1 MTVFN
6 GNTDM
11 RSNRMGWALLAP
23 TLVILAVVGF
33 LPFIYVLYVSL
44 FDWNPFSNQLG
55 MQWAGANN
63 FRRLVFDGA
72 FLDSLWRTGLFA
84 FTSVGIELALGFL
97 LAQTL
102 VKSFP
107 GRTFFRTIYVLP
119 LVMAPIAVGA
129 TWRLLTI
136 PGFGPIPYYLGKWF
150 DIDFRLATYAD
161 QAFIT
166 VILMDVWHWTPFVT
180 LTLLAGLTAMPKE
193 PLEQAQVDGA
203 NRWQVFRYLT
213 IPMMMPV
220 LLTVIFIRLMDALRI
235 VDEVFMLT
243 SGGPGTATQF
253 IGIHIY
259 RVVVP
264 KTDYGYGSAMS
275 LLVLYF
281 TIVLCWLLFIA
292 LAQVGKQRE

>member
-1 MTVFN
+1 
-6 GNTDM
+6 
-11 RSNRMGWALLAP
+11 MGGGLLSP
-23 TLVILAVVGF
+23 TLVILAIVGF
-33 LPFIYVLYVSL
+33 LPFIFVLYVGF
-44 FDWNPFSNQLG
+44 FDWNAFSNQLG
-55 MQWAGANN
+55 LQWAGVNN
-63 FRRLVFDGA
+63 YRRLVFDGA
-72 FLDSLWRTGLFA
+72 FLDSLWRTGVFA
-84 FTSVGIELALGFL
+84 FVSVSIELVLGFI

-102 VKSFP
+102 VKGFP

-136 PGFGPIPYYLGKWF
+136 PGFGPIPYYLDKWF
-150 DIDFRLATYAD
+150 DFDYRLGTFAD

>member
-1 MTVFN
+1 
-6 GNTDM
+6 
-11 RSNRMGWALLAP
+11 MGWALLAP
-23 TLVILAVVGF
+23 TLAILAVVGF
-33 LPFIYVLYVSL
+33 LPFLYVLYVGL

-55 MQWAGANN
+55 MQWAAVNN
-63 FRRLVFDGA
+63 YRRLVFDGA

-84 FTSVGIELALGFL
+84 FVSVSIELSLGFL

-102 VKSFP
+102 VKNFP
-107 GRTFFRTIYVLP
+107 GRTVFRTLYVLP

-136 PGFGPIPYYLGKWF
+136 PGFGPIPYFLDKWF
-150 DIDFRLATYAD
+150 GIDYRLGTFAD
-161 QAFIT
+161 QAFLT
-166 VILMDVWHWTPFVT
+166 VVLMDVWHWTPFVT

-220 LLTVIFIRLMDALRI
+220 LLTVIFIRLMDALRV

>member
-1 MTVFN
+1 
-6 GNTDM
+6 M

-23 TLVILAVVGF
+23 TLVILALVGF
-33 LPFIYVLYVSL
+33 LPFFYVLYVSL

-55 MQWAGANN
+55 MQWAGVNN

-102 VKSFP
+102 VNSFP
-107 GRTFFRTIYVLP
+107 GRTIFRTIYVLP

-136 PGFGPIPYYLGKWF
+136 PGFGPIPYYLDKWF
-150 DIDFRLATYAD
+150 NIDFRMATYAD
-161 QAFIT
+161 QAFIM
-166 VILMDVWHWTPFVT
+166 VILMDIWHWTPFVT

>member
-1 MTVFN
+1 
-6 GNTDM
+6 M

-23 TLVILAVVGF
+23 TLAILAVVGF
-33 LPFIYVLYVSL
+33 LPFLYVLYVGL

-55 MQWAGANN
+55 MQWAAVNN
-63 FRRLVFDGA
+63 YRRLVFDGA

-84 FTSVGIELALGFL
+84 FVSVSLELSLGFL

-102 VKSFP
+102 VKNFP
-107 GRTFFRTIYVLP
+107 GRTVFRTLYVLP

-136 PGFGPIPYYLGKWF
+136 PGFGPVPYFLDKWF
-150 DIDFRLATYAD
+150 GIDYRLGTFAD
-161 QAFIT
+161 QAFLT
-166 VILMDVWHWTPFVT
+166 VVLMDVWHWTPFVT

-220 LLTVIFIRLMDALRI
+220 LLTVIFIRLMDALRV

-259 RVVVP
+259 RAVVP

>member
-1 MTVFN
+1 
-6 GNTDM
+6 M
-11 RSNRMGWALLAP
+11 RSNRLGWALLAP

-33 LPFIYVLYVSL
+33 LPFLYVLYVSL

-55 MQWAGANN
+55 MQWTGVDN

-84 FTSVGIELALGFL
+84 FTSVLIELSLGFL

-107 GRTFFRTIYVLP
+107 GRTIFRTIYVLP

-136 PGFGPIPYYLGKWF
+136 PGFGPIPYFLDKWF
-150 DIDFRLATYAD
+150 GIDFRLATYAN

-166 VILMDVWHWTPFVT
+166 VIAMDVWHWTPFVT

-193 PLEQAQVDGA
+193 PLEQAEVDGA

>member
-1 MTVFN
+1 
-6 GNTDM
+6 M
-11 RSNRMGWALLAP
+11 RSNRMGWTLLSP
-23 TLVILAVVGF
+23 TLIILALVGF
-33 LPFIYVLYVSL
+33 LPFFYVLFVSL

-55 MQWAGANN
+55 MQWAGVNN

-84 FTSVGIELALGFL
+84 FTSVAIELSLGFL

-107 GRTFFRTIYVLP
+107 GRTIFRTIYVLP

-136 PGFGPIPYYLGKWF
+136 PGFGPIPYFLDKWF
-150 DIDFRLATYAD
+150 DFDYRLGTFAE
-161 QAFIT
+161 QAFLT

-281 TIVLCWLLFIA
+281 TIVLCWLPFIA

>member
-1 MTVFN
+1 M
-6 GNTDM
+6 
-11 RSNRMGWALLAP
+11 LAP
-23 TLVILAVVGF
+23 TLVILALVGF
-33 LPFIYVLYVSL
+33 LPFFYVLFVSL

-55 MQWAGANN
+55 MQWAGVNN
-63 FRRLVFDGA
+63 YRRLVFDGA

-84 FTSVGIELALGFL
+84 FTTVIVELALGFL

-107 GRTFFRTIYVLP
+107 GRTVFRTIYVLP

-136 PGFGPIPYYLGKWF
+136 PGFGPIPYYLDKWF
-150 DIDFRLATYAD
+150 NFDYRLGTFAD

-166 VILMDVWHWTPFVT
+166 VILMDIWHWTPFVT

-203 NRWQVFRYLT
+203 NRWQVFRFLT

>member
-1 MTVFN
+1 
-6 GNTDM
+6 M
-11 RSNRMGWALLAP
+11 RSNRMGWGLLSP
-23 TLVILAVVGF
+23 TLIILALVGF

-55 MQWAGANN
+55 MQWTGVNN
-63 FRRLVFDGA
+63 YRRLVFDGA

-84 FTSVGIELALGFL
+84 FVSVTIELTLGFL

-107 GRTFFRTIYVLP
+107 GRTIFRTIYVLP

-136 PGFGPIPYYLGKWF
+136 PGFGPIPYYLDKWF
-150 DIDFRLATYAD
+150 GIDYRLGTFAD

>member
-1 MTVFN
+1 
-6 GNTDM
+6 
-11 RSNRMGWALLAP
+11 SNRMGWALLAP
-23 TLVILAVVGF
+23 TLAILAVVGF
-33 LPFIYVLYVSL
+33 LPFLYVLYVGL

-55 MQWAGANN
+55 MQWAAVNN
-63 FRRLVFDGA
+63 YRRLVFDGA

-84 FTSVGIELALGFL
+84 FVSVSLELSLGFL

-102 VKSFP
+102 VKNFP
-107 GRTFFRTIYVLP
+107 GRTVFRTLYVLP

-136 PGFGPIPYYLGKWF
+136 PGFGPVPYFLDKWF
-150 DIDFRLATYAD
+150 GIDYRLGTFAD
-161 QAFIT
+161 QAFLT
-166 VILMDVWHWTPFVT
+166 VVLMDVWHWTPFVT

-220 LLTVIFIRLMDALRI
+220 LLTVIFIRLMDALRV

-259 RVVVP
+259 RAVVP

>member
-1 MTVFN
+1 
-6 GNTDM
+6 
-11 RSNRMGWALLAP
+11 MGWALLAP
-23 TLVILAVVGF
+23 TLAILAVVGF
-33 LPFIYVLYVSL
+33 LPFLYVLYVGL

-55 MQWAGANN
+55 MQWAAVNN
-63 FRRLVFDGA
+63 YRRLVFDGA

-84 FTSVGIELALGFL
+84 FVSVSLELSLGFL

-102 VKSFP
+102 VKNFP
-107 GRTFFRTIYVLP
+107 GRTVFRTLYVLP

-136 PGFGPIPYYLGKWF
+136 PGFGPVPYFLDKWF
-150 DIDFRLATYAD
+150 GIDYRLGTFAD
-161 QAFIT
+161 QAFLT
-166 VILMDVWHWTPFVT
+166 VVLMDVWHWTPFVT

-220 LLTVIFIRLMDALRI
+220 LLTVIFIRLMDALRV

>member
-1 MTVFN
+1 
-6 GNTDM
+6 M
-11 RSNRMGWALLAP
+11 RSNRMGWGLLSP

-55 MQWAGANN
+55 MQWAGVNN
-63 FRRLVFDGA
+63 YRRLVFDGA

-84 FTSVGIELALGFL
+84 FVSVTLELALGFL

-107 GRTFFRTIYVLP
+107 GRSIFRTIYVLP

-136 PGFGPIPYYLGKWF
+136 PGFGPIPYYLDKFF
-150 DIDFRLATYAD
+150 DIDYRLGTYAN

-166 VILMDVWHWTPFVT
+166 VILMDIWHWTPFVT

>member
-1 MTVFN
+1 MLT
-6 GNTDM
+6 
-11 RSNRMGWALLAP
+11 P
-23 TLVILAVVGF
+23 TLVILAIVGF
-33 LPFIYVLYVSL
+33 LPFIYVLVIGF
-44 FDWNPFSNQLG
+44 FDWNAFSNQLG
-55 MQWAGANN
+55 MQWAGVNN
-63 FRRLVFDGA
+63 YRRLVFDAA

-84 FTSVGIELALGFL
+84 FSAVAIEMVLGFL

-102 VKSFP
+102 VNNFP
-107 GRTFFRTIYVLP
+107 GRAIFRTIYVLP
-119 LVMAPIAVGA
+119 LIIAPIAVGA

-136 PGFGPIPYYLGKWF
+136 PGFGPIPYYLDKWF
-150 DIDFRLATYAD
+150 DIDYRLGTYAN
-161 QAFIT
+161 QAFMT
-166 VILMDVWHWTPFVT
+166 VILMDIWHWTPFVT
-180 LTLLAGLTAMPKE
+180 LTLLAGLTAIPKE

-203 NRWQVFRYLT
+203 NRWQVFLYLT

-220 LLTVIFIRLMDALRI
+220 LLTVLFIRLMDALRV

-253 IGIHIY
+253 IGIFIY

-275 LLVLYF
+275 LLVLYL

-292 LAQVGKQRE
+292 LSHVGKQKE

>member
-1 MTVFN
+1 
-6 GNTDM
+6 
-11 RSNRMGWALLAP
+11 MGWALLAP
-23 TLVILAVVGF
+23 TLAILAVVGF
-33 LPFIYVLYVSL
+33 LPFLYVLYVGL

-55 MQWAGANN
+55 MQWAAVNN
-63 FRRLVFDGA
+63 YRRLVFDGA

-84 FTSVGIELALGFL
+84 FVSVSLELSLGFL

-102 VKSFP
+102 VKNFP
-107 GRTFFRTIYVLP
+107 GRTVFRTLYVLP

-136 PGFGPIPYYLGKWF
+136 PGFGPVPYFLDKWF
-150 DIDFRLATYAD
+150 GIDYRLGTFAD
-161 QAFIT
+161 QAFLT
-166 VILMDVWHWTPFVT
+166 VVLMDVWHWTPFVT

-220 LLTVIFIRLMDALRI
+220 LLTVIFIRLMDALRV

-259 RVVVP
+259 RAVVP

>member
-1 MTVFN
+1 
-6 GNTDM
+6 M
-11 RSNRMGWALLAP
+11 RSKRMGWGLLSP

-55 MQWAGANN
+55 MQWAGVNN
-63 FRRLVFDGA
+63 YRRLVFDGA

-84 FTSVGIELALGFL
+84 FVSVGLELALGFL

-102 VKSFP
+102 VRSFP
-107 GRTFFRTIYVLP
+107 GRTIFRTIYVLP
-119 LVMAPIAVGA
+119 LVIAPIAVGA

-136 PGFGPIPYYLGKWF
+136 PGFGPIPYFLDKWF
-150 DIDFRLATYAD
+150 DIDYRLGTFAD
-161 QAFIT
+161 QAFVT
-166 VILMDVWHWTPFVT
+166 VILMDIWHWTPFVT

-243 SGGPGTATQF
+243 NGGPGTATQF

>member
-1 MTVFN
+1 
-6 GNTDM
+6 M
-11 RSNRMGWALLAP
+11 RSKRMGWGLLSP

-55 MQWAGANN
+55 MQWAGVNN
-63 FRRLVFDGA
+63 YRRLVFDGA

-84 FTSVGIELALGFL
+84 FVSVALELALGFL

-107 GRTFFRTIYVLP
+107 GRTIFRTIYVLP

-136 PGFGPIPYYLGKWF
+136 PGFGPIPYYLDKFF
-150 DIDFRLATYAD
+150 DIDYRLGTYAN

-166 VILMDVWHWTPFVT
+166 VILMDIWHWTPFVT

>member
-1 MTVFN
+1 
-6 GNTDM
+6 M
-11 RSNRMGWALLAP
+11 RSNRMGWTLLSP
-23 TLVILAVVGF
+23 TLIILALVGF
-33 LPFIYVLYVSL
+33 LPFFYVLFVSL

-55 MQWAGANN
+55 MQWAGVNN

-84 FTSVGIELALGFL
+84 FTSVAIELSLGFL

-107 GRTFFRTIYVLP
+107 GRTIFRTIYVLP

-136 PGFGPIPYYLGKWF
+136 PGFGPIPYFLDKWF
-150 DIDFRLATYAD
+150 DFDYRLGTFAE
-161 QAFIT
+161 QAFLT

>member
-1 MTVFN
+1 
-6 GNTDM
+6 
-11 RSNRMGWALLAP
+11 MGWGMLTP
-23 TLVILAVVGF
+23 TLLILFIVGF
-33 LPFIYVLYVSL
+33 LPFIYVLYIG
-44 FDWNPFSNQLG
+44 FFNWNAFSNQLG
-55 MQWAGANN
+55 MQWAGVNN
-63 FRRLVFDGA
+63 YRRLVFDPD

-84 FTSVGIELALGFL
+84 FTSVTIELALGFL

-102 VKSFP
+102 VTYFP
-107 GRTFFRTIYVLP
+107 GRAFFRTIYTLP
-119 LVMAPIAVGA
+119 LIIAPIAVGA

-136 PGFGPIPYYLGKWF
+136 PGFGPIPYFLDKWF
-150 DIDFRLATYAD
+150 GIDFRMGTYAN
-161 QAFIT
+161 QAFTT
-166 VILMDVWHWTPFVT
+166 VLLMDIWHWTPFVT
-180 LTLLAGLTAMPKE
+180 LTLLAGLTALPKE
-193 PLEQAQVDGA
+193 PMEQAMVDGA
-203 NRWQVFRYLT
+203 NRWQVFRHLT

-292 LAQVGKQRE
+292 LTQAGKQKE

>member
-1 MTVFN
+1 
-6 GNTDM
+6 M
-11 RSNRMGWALLAP
+11 RSNRMGWGMLTP
-23 TLVILAVVGF
+23 TLVILFIVGF
-33 LPFIYVLYVSL
+33 LPFIYVLYIG
-44 FDWNPFSNQLG
+44 FFNWNAFSNQLG
-55 MQWAGANN
+55 MQWAGVNN
-63 FRRLVFDGA
+63 YRRLVFDPA

-84 FTSVGIELALGFL
+84 FLAVTIELSLGFL

-102 VKSFP
+102 TNYFR
-107 GRTFFRTIYVLP
+107 GRAFFRTIYTLP
-119 LVMAPIAVGA
+119 LVIAPIAVGA

-136 PGFGPIPYYLGKWF
+136 PGFGPIPYYLDKWF
-150 DIDFRLATYAD
+150 GFDFRLGTFAN
-161 QAFIT
+161 QAFAA
-166 VILMDVWHWTPFVT
+166 VLVMDIWHWTPFVT
-180 LTLLAGLTAMPKE
+180 LTLLAGLTSLPKE
-193 PLEQAQVDGA
+193 PMEQALVDGA
-203 NRWQVFRYLT
+203 NRWQVLRFLT

-220 LLTVIFIRLMDALRI
+220 ILTTIFIRLMDALRI

-292 LAQVGKQRE
+292 LTQAGKQKE

>member
-1 MTVFN
+1 
-6 GNTDM
+6 M

-33 LPFIYVLYVSL
+33 LPFLYVLYVSL

-55 MQWAGANN
+55 MQWAGVNN

-107 GRTFFRTIYVLP
+107 GRTIFRTIYVLP

-136 PGFGPIPYYLGKWF
+136 PGFGPIPYYLDKWF
-150 DIDFRLATYAD
+150 NIDFRMATYAD
-161 QAFIT
+161 QAFIM
-166 VILMDVWHWTPFVT
+166 VILMDIWHWTPFVT

>member
-1 MTVFN
+1 
-6 GNTDM
+6 
-11 RSNRMGWALLAP
+11 MGWTLLSP
-23 TLVILAVVGF
+23 TLIILALVGF
-33 LPFIYVLYVSL
+33 LPFFYVLFVSL

-55 MQWAGANN
+55 MQWAGVNN

-84 FTSVGIELALGFL
+84 FTSVAIELSLGFL

-107 GRTFFRTIYVLP
+107 GRTVFRTIYVLP

-136 PGFGPIPYYLGKWF
+136 PGFGPIPYFLDKWF
-150 DIDFRLATYAD
+150 EFDYRLGTFAD

>member
-1 MTVFN
+1 
-6 GNTDM
+6 
-11 RSNRMGWALLAP
+11 MGWGLLSP
-23 TLVILAVVGF
+23 TLVILAIVGF
-33 LPFIYVLYVSL
+33 LPFIFVLYVGF
-44 FDWNPFSNQLG
+44 FDWNAFSNQLG
-55 MQWAGANN
+55 LQWAGVNN
-63 FRRLVFDGA
+63 YRRLVFDGA
-72 FLDSLWRTGLFA
+72 FLDSLWRTGVFA
-84 FTSVGIELALGFL
+84 FVSVSIELVLGFI

-102 VKSFP
+102 VKGFP

-136 PGFGPIPYYLGKWF
+136 PGFGPIPYYLDKWF
-150 DIDFRLATYAD
+150 DFDYRLGTFAD

>member
-1 MTVFN
+1 
-6 GNTDM
+6 
-11 RSNRMGWALLAP
+11 MGWGLLSP
-23 TLVILAVVGF
+23 TLVILAIVGF
-33 LPFIYVLYVSL
+33 LPFIFVLYVGF
-44 FDWNPFSNQLG
+44 FDWNAFSNQLG
-55 MQWAGANN
+55 LQWAGVNN
-63 FRRLVFDGA
+63 YRRLVFDGA
-72 FLDSLWRTGLFA
+72 FLDSLWRTGVFA
-84 FTSVGIELALGFL
+84 FVSVSVELVLGFI

-102 VKSFP
+102 VKGFP

-136 PGFGPIPYYLGKWF
+136 PGFGPIPYYLDKWF
-150 DIDFRLATYAD
+150 DFDYRLGTFAD

>member
-1 MTVFN
+1 
-6 GNTDM
+6 M
-11 RSNRMGWALLAP
+11 RSKRMGWGLLSP

-33 LPFIYVLYVSL
+33 LPFSYVLYVSL

-55 MQWAGANN
+55 MQWAGVNN
-63 FRRLVFDGA
+63 YRRLVFDGA

-84 FTSVGIELALGFL
+84 FVSVTLELALGFL

-107 GRTFFRTIYVLP
+107 GRTIFRTIYVLP

-136 PGFGPIPYYLGKWF
+136 PGFGPIPYYLDKFF
-150 DIDFRLATYAD
+150 DIDYRLGTYAN

-166 VILMDVWHWTPFVT
+166 VILMDIWHWTPFVT